1 MRPQATRVGR
11 TLRVKLVVYM
21 QTAGAV
27 EGGRLGMKRQ
37 GEAVEGGPLALP
49 LHAQVNA
56 EFVRPQMLRMCKQ
69 GAGSRKKPR
78 QVEILCAEN
87 GAGGS
92 VLRREQGA
100 HRAIGATRRPLR
112 PLLRSRL
119 LCSNKSSNS
128 SKTRLF
134 PLANAR
140 S

>member
-11 TLRVKLVVYM
+11 KLLVKLLVYM
-21 QTAGAV
+21 QTAGAF
-27 EGGRLGMKRQ
+27 EGGR
-37 GEAVEGGPLALP
+37 LALP

-69 GAGSRKKPR
+69 GAGSRQKPR

-92 VLRREQGA
+92 VLLPEQGA
-100 HRAIGATRRPLR
+100 RRAVGATRRPLR

-119 LCSNKSSNS
+119 LCSNKSNKSSKS